1 MEQEAIPRVRG
12 QRRKDPRLMETAGSP
27 LGRVSGR
34 GRGVR
39 SVREASKTRSV
50 LAWGAITPK
59 SCPCLADGE
68 TEARGGACF
77 VVTSLLWSL
86 GHQGP
91 CLSCHLPCS
100 CLSSGLWKDFLTGAY
115 GFWPGHR
122 GPFVGL
128 WPRGMAPEALMG
140 GACSPEGNQLPAT

>member
-39 SVREASKTRSV
+39 SVWEASETRSV

-68 TEARGGACF
+68 AEAQGW
-77 VVTSLLWSL
+77 SLLCGDITALVMRTS
-86 GHQGP
+86 GP
-91 CLSCHLPCS
+91 MPFLPPP
-100 CLSSGLWKDFLTGAY
+100 LFLPVLRPLEGLPYRGLWLLAWAQRPIHGAVAPWH
-115 GFWPGHR
+115 GTRDPNGW
-122 GPFVGL
+122 GL
-128 WPRGMAPEALMG
+128 
-140 GACSPEGNQLPAT
+140 